1 MPQYARPPDVDFA
14 DGETLLTPPKRG
26 EGHWVGA
33 PCIHRHGGQTYL
45 GVRWRTPDDRGHRV
59 TIYEYGGDG
68 ELTERR
74 SITAA
79 ELGVVSIERM
89 ALCTEPRSG
98 DLQCYLPVDRGG
110 NDWVIQ
116 KLADAP
122 TPAALDPDT
131 ARSVVT
137 PDAGTSDA
145 GTVKDPTIVTVGGR
159 YYMYYAGADGLS
171 EQAHLATSRDGATW
185 MKHEANPVVQRGG
198 WHDHHVRIS
207 TVIPAPDAPVWLVFY
222 DGSGVSDHG
231 RTWNLRTGVGV
242 SPDLERI
249 TDTSVAGP
257 QYAAGTAERAT
268 GVSTFAACRYLDI
281 LRTEQTWELF
291 AEVACTDSSFELRRV
306 TVPVSDRP

>member
-14 DGETLLTPPKRG
+14 DAETLLEPPESG

-33 PCIHRHGGQTYL
+33 PCVHRHAGHTYL

-59 TIYEYGGDG
+59 TIYEYERDG

-79 ELGVVSIERM
+79 DLGVVSVERM
-89 ALCTEPRSG
+89 ALCTDPRSG
-98 DLQCYLPVDRGG
+98 QFQCYLPVDRGG
-110 NDWVIQ
+110 NDWIIQ

-122 TPAALDPDT
+122 APTALDPAT
-131 ARSVVT
+131 ARPVLT
-137 PDAGTSDA
+137 PDPGTSDA

-159 YYMYYAGADGLS
+159 YYMYYAGADGVS

-185 MKHEANPVVQRGG
+185 TKLAANPVIQRGG
-198 WHDHHVRIS
+198 WHDHHVRVS
-207 TVIPAPDAPVWLVFY
+207 TVVPAPDAPVWLVFY
-222 DGSGVSDHG
+222 DGSGVSDRG

-249 TDTSVAGP
+249 TDTSVGGP
-257 QYAAGTAERAT
+257 QYAAGTADRAT
-268 GVSTFAACRYLDI
+268 GVSTFATCRYLDV
-281 LRTEQTWELF
+281 LRTEQAWELF
-291 AEVACTDSSFELRRV
+291 AEVARADESFELRRT
-306 TVPVSDRP
+306 TVPVSALP